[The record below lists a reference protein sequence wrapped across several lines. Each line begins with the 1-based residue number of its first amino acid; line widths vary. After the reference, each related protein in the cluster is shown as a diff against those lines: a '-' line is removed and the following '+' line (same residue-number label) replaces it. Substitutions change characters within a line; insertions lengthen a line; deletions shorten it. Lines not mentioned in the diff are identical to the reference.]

1 MIPFQRL
8 FLFDFK
14 RRMKSGFTL
23 GYNIIFPIVM
33 IWILG
38 LLLSGNYTK
47 KISGYEYYTL
57 VMIPFCC
64 TMAMITAAYAGK
76 EESYAKTAYRYI
88 TAPISGYQIF
98 GAKLLSCTIIF
109 SICNLLVL
117 LVGRLLWKIYLGGS
131 ILKLVALFTA
141 EAFCVCAAGLY
152 IGLGMKN
159 FITLKNFLNLP
170 IALFAILGGTF
181 FPIGSLHPVL
191 QILIKVS
198 PLTWINRSI
207 FLSIY
212 DGKDVTL
219 LITTI
224 ILSVAGI
231 LLTIVGMKSF
241 KKEEFLNGDLPGYK
255 E

>member
-14 RRMKSGFTL
+14 RRVKSGFTI
-23 GYNIIFPIVM
+23 GYNIIFPIIM

-38 LLLSGNYTK
+38 TLLSGKYTNK
-47 KISGYEYYTL
+47 LTGYEYYTL
-57 VMIPFCC
+57 LMIPFCC
-64 TMAMITAAYAGK
+64 TMAIITAAYAGK

-88 TAPISGYQIF
+88 TAPISGHQIY

-117 LVGRLLWKIYLGGS
+117 LVGKVLWKIYLGGS
-131 ILKLVALFTA
+131 FFQLAVLFTA
-141 EAFCVCAAGLY
+141 ETFCVCAAGLL

-159 FITLKNFLNLP
+159 FITVKNFLNIP
-170 IALFAILGGTF
+170 IVLFAILGGSF
-181 FPIGSLHPVL
+181 FPIGTFHPAL
-191 QILIKVS
+191 QILINVS

-212 DGKDVTL
+212 DGRDETL
-219 LITTI
+219 LMTTLL
-224 ILSVAGI
+224 LSATGI
-231 LLTIVGMKSF
+231 LLTIIGMKSF
-241 KKEEFLNGDLPGYK
+241 NKEEFLNGDLPGYK